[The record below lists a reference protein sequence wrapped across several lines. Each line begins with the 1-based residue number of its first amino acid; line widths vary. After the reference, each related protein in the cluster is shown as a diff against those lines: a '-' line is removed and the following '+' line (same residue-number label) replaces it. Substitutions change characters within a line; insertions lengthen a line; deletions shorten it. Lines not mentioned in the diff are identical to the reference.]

1 MRTSARMVI
10 LIASASG
17 KYMNERETMSERR
30 LRSKIEKHVKHER
43 DFLECRRFAI
53 LKRSDRLWF
62 PWLRKKGRTQ
72 TITV

>member
-1 MRTSARMVI
+1 MRTSARMVM

-17 KYMNERETMSERR
+17 KYMNERETMSQRR
-30 LRSKIEKHVKHER
+30 LRSKIEKHVKRER
-43 DFLECRRFAI
+43 DFLERRRFAI